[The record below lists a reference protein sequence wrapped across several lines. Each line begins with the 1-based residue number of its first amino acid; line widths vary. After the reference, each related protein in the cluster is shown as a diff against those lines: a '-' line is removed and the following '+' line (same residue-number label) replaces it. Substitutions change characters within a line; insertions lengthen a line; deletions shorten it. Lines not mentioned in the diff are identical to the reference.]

1 MARLSTP
8 ASLEELKGLLACEG
22 TRLVAGGT
30 DWFVRE
36 AREPSDALFS
46 TLVDLSG
53 VPELRGVALEA
64 REGENILRIGAGETM
79 TALAQD
85 PLVRALALCLAE
97 AAACVGSWQIRNRAT
112 LGGNLAGG
120 SPAADTPPALCAL
133 GASAVV
139 LSPRG
144 TREVPVTEL
153 VGRAAKGGRV
163 LAPDEALAAFLV
175 PSVPGRVSA
184 FGKVGSRREVTI
196 ARLNL
201 AVSARFDGTRFTE
214 ARVFLGT
221 LGSPGRRA
229 PEAESALGTGDPEA
243 RARTFLE
250 ALAGAVDAAIPGRS
264 TRPYKRSVVRALGED
279 VLEALLK
286 RTEGVRS

>member
-8 ASLEELKGLLACEG
+8 ASLEELKELLAQEE

-36 AREPSDALFS
+36 PRELPDNM
-46 TLVDLSG
+46 TLADLSG
-53 VPELRGVALEA
+53 IPELRGVALEG
-64 REGENILRIGAGETM
+64 REEEKTLRIGAGETM
-79 TALAQD
+79 TALSQNA
-85 PLVRALALCLAE
+85 LVRASALCLAE
-97 AAACVGSWQIRNRAT
+97 SAARVGSWQIRNRAS

-133 GASAVV
+133 GASAVI

-144 TREVPVTEL
+144 AREAPVTEL
-153 VGRAAKGGRV
+153 VERAAKGEKA
-163 LAPDEALAAFLV
+163 LAPDEAFVAFLLPV
-175 PSVPGRVSA
+175 LPGRVSA

-201 AVSARFDGTRFTE
+201 AAAARFDGERFSD

-221 LGSPGRRA
+221 LGSAGRRA
-229 PEAESALGTGDPEA
+229 AEAEHVLETAEPQVRTGA
-243 RARTFLE
+243 FCE
-250 ALAGAVDAAIPGRS
+250 ALANEVDAAIPGRS
-264 TRPYKRSVVRALGED
+264 TRPYKRSAVRALGED
-279 VLEALLK
+279 ILGALMK
-286 RTEGVRS
+286 RSREVRL

>member
-1 MARLSTP
+1 MTPARLWTP
-8 ASLEELKGLLACEG
+8 ASLGELKELLACEG

-36 AREPSDALFS
+36 GREPSEGIFANLA
-46 TLVDLSG
+46 DLSG
-53 VPELRGVALEA
+53 VSELRGIALQGPG
-64 REGENILRIGAGETM
+64 EGKSLRIGAGETM
-79 TALAQD
+79 TLLSQD
-85 PLVRALALCLAE
+85 PLVRGSALCLAE

-133 GASAVV
+133 DASAVI

-144 TREVPVTEL
+144 TRETPVAEL
-153 VGRAAKGGRV
+153 VERAAKGEKALV
-163 LAPDEALAAFLV
+163 PDEAFVAFLV
-175 PSVPGRVSA
+175 PAVPGRVSA

-201 AVSARFDGTRFTE
+201 AVSARLDGARLAD

-221 LGSPGRRA
+221 LGSAGRRV
-229 PEAESALGTGDPEA
+229 PEAELALGMEDPEA
-243 RARTFLE
+243 CGQAFCDI
-250 ALAGAVDAAIPGRS
+250 LAEAVDAAIPWRSRAPTSDPPSGPWGRTS
-264 TRPYKRSVVRALGED
+264 SRSC
-279 VLEALLK
+279 
-286 RTEGVRS
+286 